1 MRYVPVFTYH
11 RLTAAAE
18 VKSRF
23 DFSSDDF
30 RSHLE
35 ILKKSGLKCVTP
47 EDIRADAP
55 DNLTSRSVIITFDD
69 GYESDYHVALPML
82 DEFGFKAVTFITAN
96 LVNTPG
102 YLTWE
107 KIRELAKAGFSVQS
121 HSLNHRFL
129 TALSHGE
136 MLEELKKSKEM
147 IEDRAGVKVEYVS
160 APGGR
165 ISAAVVR
172 AAAEAGYKGIFN
184 SKPGYGM
191 RQEKDI
197 SVFSRFV
204 LKNSIGLEEFRKIS
218 EKNSFALLKASAV
231 YSAKGLVR
239 KALGI
244 R

>member
-11 RLTAAAE
+11 RLTPAGQ

-30 RSHLE
+30 RSHLK
-35 ILKKSGLKCVTP
+35 ILKEAGLKCVTP
-47 EDIRADAP
+47 EDIRIKDP
-55 DNLTSRSVIITFDD
+55 DTLTSRAVMITFDD

-82 DEFGFKAVTFITAN
+82 AEFGFKAVTFITAN

-107 KIRELAKAGFSVQS
+107 KIRELARAGFSVQS

-129 TALSHGE
+129 NALSFDE
-136 MLEELKKSKEM
+136 MLEELKKSKEI
-147 IEDRAGVKVEYVS
+147 IEDKAGVKVEYVS

-184 SKPGYGM
+184 SKPGYKV

-197 SVFSRFV
+197 FVFSRFV
-204 LKNSIGLEEFRKIS
+204 LKNSIAREEFKRLS

-231 YSAKGLVR
+231 YSAKDLVR

>member
-11 RLTAAAE
+11 RLTAPGQ

-23 DFSSDDF
+23 DFSTDGFS
-30 RSHLE
+30 SHLK
-35 ILKKSGLKCVTP
+35 ILKEAGLKCVTP
-47 EDIRADAP
+47 EDIGTDGP
-55 DNLTSRSVIITFDD
+55 DSLTSKAVMITFDD
-69 GYESDYHVALPML
+69 GYESDYHIALPML
-82 DEFGFKAVTFITAN
+82 ADCGFKAVTFITAN
-96 LVNTPG
+96 LINTPG

-107 KIRELAKAGFSVQS
+107 RIRELASAGFSVQS

-129 TALSHGE
+129 NALSFDG
-136 MLEELKKSKEM
+136 MLEELRKSKEM
-147 IEDRAGVKVEYVS
+147 IEDKAGVRVDYVS

-184 SKPGYGM
+184 SKPGYEM
-191 RQEKDI
+191 RREKDI
-197 SVFSRFV
+197 FVFSRFV

-231 YSAKGLVR
+231 YSAKDLVR
-239 KALGI
+239 KALGL

>member
-1 MRYVPVFTYH
+1 MKSVPVFTYH
-11 RLTAAAE
+11 RLTEPGE

-23 DFSSDDF
+23 DFSIDEFSA
-30 RSHLE
+30 HLE
-35 ILKKSGLKCVTP
+35 ILKKAGLSCVTP
-47 EDIRADAP
+47 EDIREGGPAP
-55 DNLTSRSVIITFDD
+55 AGRAVMITFDD
-69 GYESDYHVALPML
+69 GYESDYHAALPML
-82 DEFGFKAVTFITAN
+82 ARFGFKAVTFITAN

-107 KIRELAKAGFSVQS
+107 KIKELSRAGFSVQS

-129 TALSHGE
+129 TTLSHTE

-147 IEDRAGVKVEYVS
+147 IEDRTGVKVEYVS

-165 ISAAVVR
+165 ISAAVIK

-184 SKPGYGM
+184 SKPGYAM
-191 RQEKDI
+191 KLEKDI
-197 SVFSRFV
+197 FVFSRFV
-204 LKNSIGLEEFRKIS
+204 LKNSIGREEFMKIS

-231 YSAKGLVR
+231 YSAKDLVR